1 LLSIARS
8 VLASGPVVI
17 RFTDSGTPLLGDC
30 WTGQQAGFGNNKT
43 RHFFGLEECK
53 LFLITQYET
62 QHQELKW
69 YYLAL
74 TICSLNVCQGTEGLE
89 DFQYE
94 TILGFQDPHL
104 VGIATKRP
112 TITTT
117 STVSKDKVPKKSK
130 KSRP

>member
-1 LLSIARS
+1 MQTYPHNTIWNTTSGIEV
-8 VLASGPVVI
+8 VLPC
-17 RFTDSGTPLLGDC
+17 T
-30 WTGQQAGFGNNKT
+30 
-43 RHFFGLEECK
+43 
-53 LFLITQYET
+53 Y
-62 QHQELKW
+62 
-69 YYLAL
+69 AL
-74 TICSLNVCQGTEGLE
+74 SLNVWQGTEGLE

-117 STVSKDKVPKKSK
+117 SSVSKDKVPKKSK